1 MLECVPRREKFVG
14 LCSFSA
20 IRPPRRCDAS
30 EGENVLGSTFAV
42 FQFRLTTS
50 TWEVERKCA
59 VEIRSNGSSEN
70 FYRG

>member
-14 LCSFSA
+14 LWSFSA

-30 EGENVLGSTFAV
+30 GGENFLGSFAV